1 MYRMAVMSAFI
12 IRDPSID
19 ANKCIRLSIV
29 HDMGES
35 IIGDITP
42 HDDVPKTTKA
52 AMEFAAIE
60 KITSLLPGAS
70 GEELLNLFVEYEEG
84 KTPEAK
90 IVKYLDRY
98 DMIQQAYEYERN
110 EKKPKFLQEFF
121 DATAN
126 FFDDSHPIIKD
137 LVDKLLAA
145 REANTPFSQ

>member
-1 MYRMAVMSAFI
+1 MAVMSAFI
-12 IRDPSID
+12 VRDPKID

-60 KITSLLPGAS
+60 KLTSLLPGAS

-90 IVKYLDRY
+90 IVKHLDRF
-98 DMIQQAYEYERN
+98 DMIQQAYEYEQS
-110 EKKPKFLQEFF
+110 EKKPKYLQEFF
-121 DATAN
+121 DATAT
-126 FFDDSHPIIKD
+126 FFDEAHPIIKD
-137 LVDKLLAA
+137 LVEKLHAA